1 MYNTNVPI
9 VVDVQKVVMR
19 KEEAAAAGWKLL
31 TPDLSPLSCLMNVA
45 RMNTFCFVTSF
56 FFFLV

>member
-19 KEEAAAAGWKLL
+19 KKKQQQQDE
-31 TPDLSPLSCLMNVA
+31 N
-45 RMNTFCFVTSF
+45 F
-56 FFFLV
+56 

>member
-19 KEEAAAAGWKLL
+19 KEEAAAAG
-31 TPDLSPLSCLMNVA
+31 
-45 RMNTFCFVTSF
+45 
-56 FFFLV
+56 